1 MHLLCI
7 CVPEATPILLLE
19 TCLTSKPNYRPFGHV
34 AFWRLKPVR
43 LLGILVQL
51 RGLSRQQLY
60 SSGDFNQ
67 EPYALTPLSSF
78 VLPSEISS
86 LDMIFVPRELTAVSP
101 GRQASRLSLNSVLKW
116 PVHVRVCL
124 FPMGPHQTQLV
135 RYFHCSA

>member
-1 MHLLCI
+1 M
-7 CVPEATPILLLE
+7 
-19 TCLTSKPNYRPFGHV
+19 
-34 AFWRLKPVR
+34 R

-86 LDMIFVPRELTAVSP
+86 LDMIFVPRL
-101 GRQASRLSLNSVLKW
+101 LSYFENLLLVGDEKLH
-116 PVHVRVCL
+116 PDQHIFGFLDCL
-124 FPMGPHQTQLV
+124 
-135 RYFHCSA
+135 

>member
-86 LDMIFVPRELTAVSP
+86 LDMIFVPRL
-101 GRQASRLSLNSVLKW
+101 LSYFENLLLVGDEKLH
-116 PVHVRVCL
+116 PDQHIFGFLDCL
-124 FPMGPHQTQLV
+124 
-135 RYFHCSA
+135 